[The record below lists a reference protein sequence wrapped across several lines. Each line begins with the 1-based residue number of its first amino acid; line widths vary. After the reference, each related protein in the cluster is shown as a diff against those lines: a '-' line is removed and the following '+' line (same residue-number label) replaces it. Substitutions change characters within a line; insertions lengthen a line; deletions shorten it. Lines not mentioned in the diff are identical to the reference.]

1 VIPLE
6 NLKVELEITG
16 FYSQSDNYFISFI
29 FNLEDYP
36 HFLVGF
42 WLKIVSQKGKYSSCA
57 QAHPQAFQTPLLVS
71 QLENATSLVYPRR
84 TPPASGL
91 NNWRALQM
99 NDASVV

>member
-1 VIPLE
+1 MIALPLTQPLE

-42 WLKIVSQKGKYSSCA
+42 WLEYF
-57 QAHPQAFQTPLLVS
+57 PF
-71 QLENATSLVYPRR
+71 
-84 TPPASGL
+84 
-91 NNWRALQM
+91 
-99 NDASVV
+99 